1 MFWASCDLWSFWAL
15 EGESETILTSTW
27 SLSKWRGFPG
37 HTAFPLPSQKCIWF
51 LGVEKKRI
59 DSNKNVFVWEK
70 LFPSMSKHI
79 VWGKFMALA
88 WSLISGCQKVLVW
101 TKICC
106 NKNALFWRN
115 LLSPWKPIQ
124 FRKICWF
131 QWKSI
136 CFKRQ
141 REGSCTQLRTR
152 GFSQYRSPC
161 SPLAIRMGKAGKSTS
176 GQQRKPVGLSCAQ
189 WPSSQLKKSAPAPLG
204 QGVGGGCLHSSWI
217 GWLLPQTALLT
228 LQN

>member
-1 MFWASCDLWSFWAL
+1 MLQWEKQSLCLSFKWPVEL
-15 EGESETILTSTW
+15 LGLRELGVRQSSEVLN
-27 SLSKWRGFPG
+27 
-37 HTAFPLPSQKCIWF
+37 PSWNEAAF
-51 LGVEKKRI
+51 LGTQLSCFPSRSTSDFGGGEKKRI

-70 LFPSMSKHI
+70 LFPSMRKHI

-141 REGSCTQLRTR
+141 RERGRERKGEKLYSAENQGLISVQISLWSLGWRNPENGTVMETCLPRALSHTQ
-152 GFSQYRSPC
+152 
-161 SPLAIRMGKAGKSTS
+161 
-176 GQQRKPVGLSCAQ
+176 
-189 WPSSQLKKSAPAPLG
+189 WSSFQLEESAPPPPG
-204 QGVGGGCLHSSWI
+204 
-217 GWLLPQTALLT
+217 
-228 LQN
+228 

>member
-1 MFWASCDLWSFWAL
+1 MWPLELLGFGRWEWDNPHRHLIPLEVKGLSWVHSFPP
-15 EGESETILTSTW
+15 S
-27 SLSKWRGFPG
+27 FPEVYLIFG
-37 HTAFPLPSQKCIWF
+37 
-51 LGVEKKRI
+51 GVEERRI

-161 SPLAIRMGKAGKSTS
+161 SPLAIKMGKAGKSTT
-176 GQQRKPVGLSCAQ
+176 GQQRKPVGLACAR
-189 WPSSQLKKSAPAPLG
+189 WPSSQLKKNAPAPLG
-204 QGVGGGCLHSSWI
+204 
-217 GWLLPQTALLT
+217 
-228 LQN
+228 